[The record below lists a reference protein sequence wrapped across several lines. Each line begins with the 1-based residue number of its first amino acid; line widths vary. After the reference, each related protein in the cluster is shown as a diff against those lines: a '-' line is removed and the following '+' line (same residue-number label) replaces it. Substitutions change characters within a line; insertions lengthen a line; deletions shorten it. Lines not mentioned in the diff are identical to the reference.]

1 MVTSDKEKMYGPSRR
16 SVAWREELSELPGS
30 VLPSLAKKR
39 RQVQELHCTHRYS
52 PSSLEDFKVERS
64 AVLKGRSFIVK
75 LKVQFSS
82 N

>member
-16 SVAWREELSELPGS
+16 SVAWREKLSELRGL
-30 VLPSLAKKR
+30 VLPSQAWPRSADKFK
-39 RQVQELHCTHRYS
+39 ELH
-52 PSSLEDFKVERS
+52 PPVFDSLQDFKFERS